1 MRKIKKRE
9 KNTND
14 RDIPINTHKIYE
26 SYIIFSRMKKSFL
39 PSALEYCFLALTK
52 ILPSQ
57 EASVS
62 LLSYPLNN
70 LMKERVCQA

>member
-1 MRKIKKRE
+1 MRKIKTKG

-14 RDIPINTHKIYE
+14 RDIPIKTQKTYE
-26 SYIIFSRMKKSFL
+26 AYIIFSRMKKSFV
-39 PSALEYCFLALTK
+39 PSALECCFLALTK